1 MISAEMTTEEY
12 HLFNELLSD
21 NYGLFFP
28 ESKKSYLESRLKP
41 RLESLQLRQYMDY
54 YFLLQFNSNGTSE
67 LENLARI
74 VTNNESYFFRET
86 HQFESLFTHAMNDI
100 KKTCTSTDVIRV
112 LIAGCSTGEE
122 PYTLNIYA
130 KENQYRFWGYSFEI
144 DAFDIDTDALEIA
157 KKAEYNEHSLRFM
170 DEEKIKKYFR
180 SHGNKRYLLKDM
192 YRQGI
197 TFDQGNILKIDTY
210 HKSFLYDI
218 VFCRNVIIYFSEPAL
233 RKAVENF
240 AHCLR
245 PGGLLFLGHSE
256 SIIGISKSFNAI
268 RAGNSILYQRVVQ

>member
-1 MISAEMTTEEY
+1 MIPAEMTTEEY

-41 RLESLQLRQYMDY
+41 RLETLRLRQYMDY
-54 YFLLQFNSNGTSE
+54 YFLLQFNKNGTNE
-67 LENLARI
+67 LENLARL
-74 VTNNESYFFRET
+74 VTNNESYFFREV
-86 HQFESLFTHAMNDI
+86 HQFESLFIHAMNDI
-100 KKTCTSTDVIRV
+100 KKTCTATDVIRV

-122 PYTLNIYA
+122 PYTLNIFA
-130 KENQYRFWGYSFEI
+130 KENQYRFWGYSLEI
-144 DAFDIDTDALEIA
+144 DAFDIDTDALQIA
-157 KKAEYNEHSLRFM
+157 KEAEYTERSLRFM
-170 DEEKIKKYFR
+170 HEENIKKYFK
-180 SHGNKRYLLKDM
+180 SNNQKRFLLKDM

-197 TFDQGNILKIDTY
+197 TFDWGNILKIDTY
-210 HKSFLYDI
+210 HRSFLYDV

-233 RKAVENF
+233 RKAIENF

-256 SIIGISKSFNAI
+256 SIIGISKSFEAI
-268 RAGNSILYQRVVQ
+268 RMGNSIIYQRVVQ